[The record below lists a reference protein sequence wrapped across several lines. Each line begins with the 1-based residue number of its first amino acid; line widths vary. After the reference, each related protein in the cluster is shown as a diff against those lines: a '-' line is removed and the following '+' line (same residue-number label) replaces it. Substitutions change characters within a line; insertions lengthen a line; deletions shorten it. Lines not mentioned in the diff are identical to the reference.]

1 MKIYEKNPLHLV
13 RIQINKI
20 GDTCQYLTFCETTP
34 QEVEEMCKTV
44 IEAQNISP
52 FLMGQ
57 KTRIDIR
64 ESWGGKNGKSKSI
77 SFRGLDTK
85 TTLNLI
91 INHINKLNGETLAE
105 NGGEG

>member
-1 MKIYEKNPLHLV
+1 MCKITTIIIYEQKPTHLV

-20 GDTCQYLTFCETTP
+20 GDVSQYLTFCETTP
-34 QEVEEMCKTV
+34 QEVEEMCKYV
-44 IEAQNISP
+44 IEAQKLSP
-52 FLMGQ
+52 FAEGN

-85 TTLNLI
+85 TTLELI
-91 INHINKLNGETLAE
+91 INHVNTAK
-105 NGGEG
+105 